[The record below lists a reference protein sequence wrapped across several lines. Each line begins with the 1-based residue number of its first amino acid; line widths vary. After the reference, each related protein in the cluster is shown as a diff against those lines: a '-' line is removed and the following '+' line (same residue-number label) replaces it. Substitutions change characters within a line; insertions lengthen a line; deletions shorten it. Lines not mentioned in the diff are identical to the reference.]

1 MENKH
6 NVLTNADYLLHVIQQ
21 IRKVTGLG
29 TAVMIK
35 DLPREIEKILIRTR
49 IREKA
54 LQRKSYKLKREI
66 FNRDNP

>member
-21 IRKVTGLG
+21 IRKVTRLG
-29 TAVMIK
+29 NNVMVK
-35 DLPREIEKILIRTR
+35 DLPKEIEKMLFRTKLKER
-49 IREKA
+49 A

>member
-29 TAVMIK
+29 NNVMVK
-35 DLPREIEKILIRTR
+35 DLPKEIEKMLFRTKLKER
-49 IREKA
+49 A